1 MAIDEA
7 REVRTTCPYCGVGCG
22 VLAKVAA
29 DGEVSVRGDPDH
41 PANFGRLCSKGSA
54 LAETIDLDGRLLYP
68 EIHGR
73 RTNWDDALDLVA
85 STFSRTIAE
94 HGPDAV
100 AFYVSGQLLTEDY
113 YVANKLM
120 KGFIGSAN
128 IDTNSRL
135 CMASSVAGHRRAFG
149 SDTVPCNYEDLE
161 LADLIVLVGSNLA
174 WCHPVLYQRIAAAR
188 EKRPGMKIVLVDP
201 RRTMTADIADMHL
214 AIAPDG
220 DVALF
225 TGLLAYLA
233 EHDALDDAYIAAHT
247 TGSMEA
253 LSAAAEL
260 DLASIAAATGLSE
273 DELER
278 FYGLFAAAAKT
289 VTVYSQGVNQSSS
302 GTDKVNAI
310 ISCHLAT
317 GRIGR
322 PGAGPFSV
330 TGQPNAMGG
339 REVGGMANMLAAHME
354 IENLDHRD
362 RVQRFWNAP
371 AVAEKPGLKAVE
383 MFQGVADGRIK
394 ALWIMATNPVDSMPD
409 ADAVEAAIK
418 ACPFVVVSD
427 VLAETDT
434 VRHAH
439 VRLPAAAWGE
449 KDGTVTNSER
459 RISRQRSFLA
469 VPGEARPDWQIIA
482 EVGKRMGFAEAFSHA
497 SSSEVFAE
505 HAALSGFEN
514 DGARDFD
521 IGAYADVDGEDYE
534 AMAPF
539 QWPAPSQ
546 DTPLWPAGHL
556 PRKGG
561 DRMSHPL
568 SPILN
573 VGEKAGT
580 TKLPISPLE
589 GEMAGRPE
597 GGVQAGHSLEEHV
610 RAEQRLE
617 GDVNTPS
624 ITRFFANGNFYTPDR
639 KGRFIAIRPTV
650 ETRTSPDYPLIL
662 NTGRVRDHWHT
673 LTRTGKS
680 PRLSQHI
687 AEPFV
692 EIHPLDAAQYE
703 IGDADIA
710 RVSSP
715 RGEVLVRAL
724 VTSRQRQGSLFAP
737 MHWTDQFA
745 AKARLDVLTAQLT
758 DPFSGQ
764 PALKHVA
771 ARIEK
776 FAAKAF
782 GFAVTRQ
789 HPEPAAAA
797 YWAVARCR
805 GGWRVELAFGD
816 DDIDWAVFAGSLFVA
831 SPQVEMLA
839 YHDRDAGQHRIA
851 AFDGDKLLGAL
862 FVGPQPVAVS
872 RGWAAEQLNAD
883 HADRRGRLAIVAG
896 RPGGNRV
903 DRGAIVCSCFGVGA
917 NQIAEAVRCGC
928 ASVEAIGAAL
938 DAGTNCGSCRAE
950 IRIIVDAQRLQAAE

>member
-1 MAIDEA
+1 MEIDVA

-29 DGEVSVRGDPDH
+29 DGQVSVRGDPDH

-54 LAETIDLDGRLLYP
+54 LAETIDLYGRLLYP
-68 EIHGR
+68 EIHDR
-73 RTNWDDALDLVA
+73 RTGWDEALDLVA
-85 STFSRTIAE
+85 STFSQTIAE

-120 KGFIGSAN
+120 KGFVGSAN

-149 SDTVPCNYEDLE
+149 SDTVPGTYEDLE

-174 WCHPVLYQRIAAAR
+174 WCHPVLYQRIVAAR
-188 EKRPGMKIVLVDP
+188 EKRPEMKIVLVDP

-220 DVALF
+220 DAALF
-225 TGLLAYLA
+225 TGLLAYLGQ
-233 EHDALDDAYIAAHT
+233 HNALDRAYITAHT
-247 TGSMEA
+247 TGFGQA
-253 LSAAAEL
+253 LFAASAL
-260 DLASIAAATGLSE
+260 DLAGVAAATGLGE
-273 DELER
+273 DELSR
-278 FYGLFAAAAKT
+278 FYSLFAATSRT

-310 ISCHLAT
+310 INCHLAT
-317 GRIGR
+317 GRIGS

-354 IENLDHRD
+354 IENPEHRE
-362 RVQRFWNAP
+362 RVQRFWTAP
-371 AVAEKPGLKAVE
+371 AIAEKPGLKAVE
-383 MFQGVADGRIK
+383 MFQAVADGRIK

-427 VLAETDT
+427 VLARTDT

-459 RISRQRSFLA
+459 RISRQRAFLDL
-469 VPGEARPDWQIIA
+469 PGEARPDWQIVA
-482 EVGKRMGFAEAFSHA
+482 EVGRRMGFDEAFSQA
-497 SSSEVFAE
+497 TPSEVFAE

-521 IGAYADVDGEDYE
+521 IGAYAGVDAE
-534 AMAPF
+534 AYAALEPF
-539 QWPAPSQ
+539 QWPAPG
-546 DTPLWPAGHL
+546 PVL
-556 PRKGG
+556 
-561 DRMSHPL
+561 
-568 SPILN
+568 
-573 VGEKAGT
+573 
-580 TKLPISPLE
+580 
-589 GEMAGRPE
+589 AGRQPDE
-597 GGVQAGHSLEEHV
+597 GAQAGH
-610 RAEQRLE
+610 
-617 GDVNTPS
+617 GPS
-624 ITRFFANGNFYTPDR
+624 SSRFFANGNFYTPDR
-639 KGRFIAIRPTV
+639 KARFIAIRPSV

-662 NTGRVRDHWHT
+662 NTGRIRDHWHT
-673 LTRTGKS
+673 MTRTGKS

-692 EIHPLDAAQYE
+692 EIHPADAQRFG
-703 IGDADIA
+703 IGDADIV

-715 RGEVLVRAL
+715 RGDVLVRAL
-724 VTSRQRQGSLFAP
+724 VTARQRQGSLFAP
-737 MHWTDQFA
+737 MHWTDQFS
-745 AKARLDVLTAQLT
+745 AKGRLDALTAPLT
-758 DPFSGQ
+758 DPVSGQ

-782 GFAVTRQ
+782 GFAVMRQ
-789 HPEPAAAA
+789 RPAPDTAS
-797 YWAVARCR
+797 YWAVAKCR

-816 DDIDWAVFAGSLFVA
+816 DDIDWAGFAGALFGTPPGA
-831 SPQVEMLA
+831 AEMLA

-851 AFDGDKLLGAL
+851 AFDGDHLSGAL
-862 FVGPQPVAVS
+862 FVAPSPVAVS
-872 RGWAAEQLNAD
+872 RGWAAEQLTAD

-896 RPGGNRV
+896 RPGGVGV

-917 NQIAEAVRCGC
+917 NQIAQAVRGGC

-938 DAGTNCGSCRAE
+938 HAGTNCGSCRAE
-950 IRIIVDAQRLQAAE
+950 IRIIVDAQILQAAE